1 MGNFNLGRVA
11 QYARYHYTSQY
22 KQYLAFALF
31 VFGIP
36 LIFGILDRSI
46 YNVGGIA
53 LAIYIF
59 GAMRIAMNQMMPLRG
74 RGTKVI
80 ASTLPISN
88 EERFSFMLF
97 DCAVVYPLVALALTL
112 LAVICVAPFQY
123 GGVIDLLGAE
133 LKDIATQCHLYW
145 PIYILVQIIASTSL
159 LINILARR
167 SLVATSAIGFAIIA
181 ILLAI
186 LARIGVA
193 FYTFYTEMGYVI
205 NNVTI
210 PEPIVITIYCAIP
223 VVLYAICYIA
233 LRKRQIKW

>member
-11 QYARYHYTSQY
+11 QYARYHYTSQFNKY
-22 KQYLAFALF
+22 RSFALF

-36 LIFGILDRSI
+36 VIWGILDRSI
-46 YNVGGIA
+46 HNVEGVA
-53 LAIYIF
+53 MVVYFF
-59 GAMRIAMNQMMPLRG
+59 GAMSIARYSMMPLRG
-74 RGTKVI
+74 RGTKI
-80 ASTLPISN
+80 IESTLPVSIK
-88 EERFSFMLF
+88 ERVSFMVVN
-97 DCAVVYPLVALALTL
+97 CAVVYPLVALALTL

-123 GGVIDLLGAE
+123 GDVTDLLGAE

-167 SLVATSAIGFAIIA
+167 SLVAASAIGFAIIA

-210 PEPIVITIYCAIP
+210 PEPIAITIYCAIP

>member
-46 YNVGGIA
+46 YNIEGIA

-59 GAMRIAMNQMMPLRG
+59 GAMRIAMNQMLQLRG

-97 DCAVVYPLVALALTL
+97 DCAVVYPLVAFALTL

-123 GGVIDLLGAE
+123 GGVTGLLGAE

-145 PIYILVQIIASTSL
+145 PIYILVQIITSTSL

-167 SLVATSAIGFAIIA
+167 SLVAASAIGFGIIIA
-181 ILLAI
+181 ILAL
-186 LARIGVA
+186 LARLGISLYA
-193 FYTFYTEMGYVI
+193 YYTEMGYVI
-205 NNVTI
+205 NNIVV
-210 PEPIVITIYCAIP
+210 PESVGVVMYCLIP

>member
-11 QYARYHYTSQY
+11 QYARYHYTSQFN
-22 KQYLAFALF
+22 KYLSFALF

-36 LIFGILDRSI
+36 VILGILDRSI
-46 YNVGGIA
+46 HNVEGVA
-53 LAIYIF
+53 MVVYFF
-59 GAMRIAMNQMMPLRG
+59 GAMSIARYSMMPLRG
-74 RGTKVI
+74 RGTKI
-80 ASTLPISN
+80 IESTLPVSIK
-88 EERFSFMLF
+88 ERVSFMIVN
-97 DCAVVYPLVALALTL
+97 CAVVYPLVALALTL

-123 GGVIDLLGAE
+123 GAVIDLLGAE

-167 SLVATSAIGFAIIA
+167 SLVAASAIGFAIIA